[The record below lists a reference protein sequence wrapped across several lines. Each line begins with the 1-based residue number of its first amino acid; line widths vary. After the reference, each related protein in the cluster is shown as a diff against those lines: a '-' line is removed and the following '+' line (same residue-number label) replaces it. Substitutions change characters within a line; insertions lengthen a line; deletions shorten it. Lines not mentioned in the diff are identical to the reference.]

1 MSCAESGHVARA
13 GQPCGRGSSPESAGR
28 GRVVTSE
35 PRAAPPP
42 AAALARLA
50 LDPSQRAASDSSVA
64 ASSGDEAAAG
74 SSPARPRRMPNK
86 MKSKLKLK
94 SRKKSEA
101 TPEFQRKVM
110 IRDLDSDGTSP
121 DPDPHTATE
130 QRLAEQIR
138 TNVSLLISSHQECA
152 RKIK

>member
-1 MSCAESGHVARA
+1 MATVPHLQHAEVL
-13 GQPCGRGSSPESAGR
+13 
-28 GRVVTSE
+28 
-35 PRAAPPP
+35 PRQAADRP
-42 AAALARLA
+42 APAPALARLA